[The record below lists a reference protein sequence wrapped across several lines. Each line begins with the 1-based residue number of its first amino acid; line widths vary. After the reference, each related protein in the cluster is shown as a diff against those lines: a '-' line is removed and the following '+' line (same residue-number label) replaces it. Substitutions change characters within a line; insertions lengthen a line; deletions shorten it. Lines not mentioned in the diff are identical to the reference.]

1 MTGDEVN
8 DCPAMSKAHVGIAM
22 GLSGCTVSKKT
33 ADMILL
39 DDNFATIVA
48 GIEEGRLVFDNLKK
62 SIAYTLSSNIPE
74 TIPFLMFITFG
85 MPLALGTTTIICID
99 LGTDIFPSI
108 SLAYEHPES
117 DLMKRP
123 PRNPYTEKLVGMRLI
138 SNACGQI
145 GMIQAFAGFFTYLV
159 IMSEH
164 GFLPNKLFDL
174 RKTWDSVS
182 INDLQ
187 DSYGQEWTYQD
198 RKILEN
204 TCHTAFFVT
213 IVMVQ
218 LVDALICKT
227 RKLSI
232 FSQGLQNQYLNAAL
246 VFEALLAIFLSYTP
260 GMDKALQMYA
270 EDRFLT

>member
-1 MTGDEVN
+1 
-8 DCPAMSKAHVGIAM
+8 
-22 GLSGCTVSKKT
+22 
-33 ADMILL
+33 
-39 DDNFATIVA
+39 
-48 GIEEGRLVFDNLKK
+48 
-62 SIAYTLSSNIPE
+62 
-74 TIPFLMFITFG
+74 
-85 MPLALGTTTIICID
+85 
-99 LGTDIFPSI
+99 
-108 SLAYEHPES
+108 
-117 DLMKRP
+117 
-123 PRNPYTEKLVGMRLI
+123 MRLI

-260 GMDKALQMYA
+260 GMDKALQMYPLRWNWWLTPVPFA
-270 EDRFLT
+270 FLILIYDECRKLLMRNISPKNWFYDEIFY

>member
-1 MTGDEVN
+1 MGD
-8 DCPAMSKAHVGIAM
+8 
-22 GLSGCTVSKKT
+22 
-33 ADMILL
+33 
-39 DDNFATIVA
+39 
-48 GIEEGRLVFDNLKK
+48 
-62 SIAYTLSSNIPE
+62 
-74 TIPFLMFITFG
+74 
-85 MPLALGTTTIICID
+85 
-99 LGTDIFPSI
+99 
-108 SLAYEHPES
+108 
-117 DLMKRP
+117 
-123 PRNPYTEKLVGMRLI
+123 LVGLAKPMRNVFKVKL
-138 SNACGQI
+138 
-145 GMIQAFAGFFTYLV
+145 
-159 IMSEH
+159 
-164 GFLPNKLFDL
+164 FLPNKLFDL

-260 GMDKALQMYA
+260 GMDKALQMYPLRWNWWLTPVPFA
-270 EDRFLT
+270 FLILIYDENVAFKNPD